1 VDAPCSGEG
10 MFRKDPGAINEWSE
24 NNVILCADRQRKIVG
39 EVWDALKQDGILV
52 YSTCTYNREENE
64 DNVEWICNEL
74 GAELLKID
82 LNGINDITE
91 TDFGYRFYPHVHG
104 EKVFFFLFSE
114 KIAVLFIQNNISRIL
129 KKEQNLLIKVSFLFS
144 SVNQRNGL
152 LLTIIISSELTSPT
166 N

>member
-1 VDAPCSGEG
+1 

-39 EVWDALKQDGILV
+39 EVWDALKQEGILV

-91 TDFGYRFYPHVHG
+91 TDFGYRFYPHRTRG
-104 EKVFFFLFSE
+104 EVFSFLFSE